1 MPGWNIKLAVS
12 MDDEPPQYM
21 SNVPG
26 KFKLDGPDSSW
37 AKTVVNQARY
47 CQTTINIAKSGY
59 HTLKVWMIDPGV
71 VVEKIMVNM
80 GGLKPCYLGAP
91 ESYHHLK

>member
-1 MPGWNIKLAVS
+1 MPGRDIKLAVS
-12 MDDEPPQYM
+12 MDDEAPQYLT
-21 SNVPG
+21 NVPD
-26 KFKLDGPDSSW
+26 KFKLDGSNSDW

-47 CQTTINIAKSGY
+47 CLTNVNVTKSGY